1 MDIRT
6 TLARHAFK
14 LVLASSILAVSVN
27 AQAQTPP
34 PGALADLGA
43 NAGFGTPTPSTTT
56 PYSFNFVATQSTTT
70 VSFAFREVP
79 AYFALSS
86 PSVTPQGSSSNLLV
100 DPLFTGSTAGQYVP
114 TNWGRWIQPIDT
126 SAIGR
131 VATPTNPYACG
142 GIAPGGNINF
152 WCDGSVEGFDAIY
165 QNLATTAGNT
175 YTISFNLADNSGA
188 YWQQATTSTYQGID
202 MLVYASNG
210 IPAGTTSECP
220 TCAPAPPP
228 PSVPEPSTWSLLGLG
243 LAGIGLG
250 LQRRRRLS

>member
-6 TLARHAFK
+6 TCAGRAFK
-14 LVLASSILAVSVN
+14 LVLASAILAVCVN

-43 NAGFGTPTPSTTT
+43 NATFATATPATTT
-56 PYSFNFVATQSTTT
+56 PYTFNFIATQSTTA

-86 PSVTPQGSSSNLLV
+86 PSVTAQGSTANLLV
-100 DPLFTGSTAGQYVP
+100 DPLFTGSTAGQYTP
-114 TNWGRWIQPIDT
+114 TNWGRWIQPIDV
-126 SAIGR
+126 SAIGLI
-131 VATPTNPYACG
+131 ATPS
-142 GIAPGGNINF
+142 APQSCSDIVPTGNINF
-152 WCDGSVEGFDAIY
+152 WCDGSVQGFDAIY
-165 QNLATTAGNT
+165 QNLATTVGNT
-175 YTISFNLADNSGA
+175 YTISFNLADNSGDN
-188 YWQQATTSTYQGID
+188 WTQATTTGQGID

-210 IPAGTTSECP
+210 IPSGTTSDCP

-228 PSVPEPSTWSLLGLG
+228 PSVPEPASWALLGLG

-250 LQRRRRLS
+250 MRHRRRLS